1 MEAPKRG
8 KKSDAQKLDDARE
21 GYNRRPASQ
30 PVAGAFGDHKPK
42 RESDQDVALKKS
54 NLKTDKPSH

>member
-30 PVAGAFGDHKPK
+30 PVAGAFGEHKPNK
-42 RESDQDVALKKS
+42 ESDQDLSLKKHTR
-54 NLKTDKPSH
+54 KEDK

>member
-42 RESDQDVALKKS
+42 RESDQDVSLKK
-54 NLKTDKPSH
+54 NTGKTDKKD

>member
-30 PVAGAFGDHKPK
+30 PVSGAFGKNKQK
-42 RESDQDVALKKS
+42 RESDQEVSLKKA
-54 NLKTDKPSH
+54 NFKTDKPGH

>member
-21 GYNRRPASQ
+21 GYNRIPATQ
-30 PVAGAFGDHKPK
+30 PVAGAFGEHKPK
-42 RESDQDVALKKS
+42 RESDQDVSLKHNTEKKK
-54 NLKTDKPSH
+54 NDAA